1 MIMSMRKFNEH
12 IEEEPSFPRM
22 ETGFKVPE
30 GYFESFGERLK
41 SRMEAEQPISRP
53 MGVLHYLK
61 PALGI
66 AAGLAILLTVYFHS
80 PINIRTE
87 RLATVKISDTLQQ
100 ADHSDQ
106 MSSTYASLISEGQF
120 FSALTEMDDYDA
132 SKMPKDA
139 LVDYLASNCSE
150 FEILNANK

>member
-1 MIMSMRKFNEH
+1 MKKFNEH
-12 IEEEPSFPRM
+12 IDEKPGFPKM

-41 SRMEAEQPISRP
+41 SRMEAERQVSRP
-53 MGVLHYLK
+53 MGVLRYLK

-66 AAGLAILLTVYFHS
+66 AAGLAILLSVYVHF
-80 PINIRTE
+80 PINVRTGG
-87 RLATVKISDTLQQ
+87 LASVNISDTLQQ
-100 ADHSDQ
+100 ADRSDQ
-106 MSSTYASLISEGQF
+106 MLHTYASIISEGQF
-120 FSALTEMDDYDA
+120 FSALSEMDDYDA

-139 LVDYLASNCSE
+139 LEDYLASNCSE